1 MQAIGII
8 SEYNPFHNGHAYQ
21 IARAK
26 EAAALPVICAMS
38 GNYVQR
44 GEPAMLDKFQR
55 ARMAVSCGASLVLEL
70 PTPWACSTAQRF
82 AAGGVELLSRLGVVS
97 YLSFGSESARL
108 DAIRAAAELIDREGV
123 NVRIRELMAGA
134 IDYATAR
141 QQAVT
146 EADAAAGAL
155 LSSPNDILGIEYLR
169 AIRARSA
176 AIQPL
181 PIRREGAAHDGGAK
195 GDFASA
201 SELRRMLLSGEAEA
215 VRRYL
220 PPAAYAILREAM
232 DAGEAPVSQTR
243 LDAAILSA
251 LRRMHSADFAVLPD
265 VSEGLEFRLAAA
277 AQEAVDPMDFCDRVK
292 TRRYSHARIRR
303 IMMAA
308 FLGMKKELQTRPIP
322 YARVLAFDDDGR
334 ALLREIRE
342 KGDLPIIAKAADG
355 RTLGGDVAAYLE
367 FEALADDLFALAYP
381 ERETRGGGRGWTK
394 SPVYVR
400 ELTVDS

>member
-1 MQAIGII
+1 
-8 SEYNPFHNGHAYQ
+8 
-21 IARAK
+21 
-26 EAAALPVICAMS
+26 
-38 GNYVQR
+38 
-44 GEPAMLDKFQR
+44 MLDKFTR

-82 AAGGVELLSRLGVVS
+82 AAGGVELLHRLGVVS

-108 DAIRAAAELIDREGV
+108 DTIQTAAELIDSEGV

-169 AIRARSA
+169 AIRARNA
-176 AIQPL
+176 AIQPI
-181 PIRREGAAHDGGAK
+181 PVRREGAAHDGAAK
-195 GDFASA
+195 GSFASA
-201 SELRRMLLSGEAEA
+201 SELRQLIRAGEPEKA
-215 VRRYL
+215 RRYL
-220 PPAAYAILREAM
+220 PEAAYSILQEAIG
-232 DAGEAPVSQTR
+232 AGEAPVSQER
-243 LDAAILSA
+243 LDIAMLSA
-251 LRRMHSADFAVLPD
+251 LRRMHAADFAALPD

-308 FLGMKKELQTRPIP
+308 FLGMKKELQTQPIP

-367 FEALADDLFALAYP
+367 FEALADDLFALAYS
-381 ERETRGGGRGWTK
+381 ERAARGGGRGWTK
-394 SPVYVR
+394 SPSYVR
-400 ELTVDS
+400 ELIVDN